1 MIRLT
6 TTLFTTALALTCSS
20 ASFAFEMPKLSDD
33 DLTDLQKGEAIISVW
48 KDRDRK
54 HKPTIS
60 KGGIDIMVP
69 VETIF
74 AIMLDCD
81 RMSEISSDIRACDV
95 LETAPDGSWDIR
107 KQKFAVS
114 PLLPKITSTFKT
126 VYTRSKNGGHVMEIE
141 KISGDL
147 KVQEGRWD
155 IISLDPNNSRVIY
168 QAAIKPSLPVP
179 AKIIRKQVTIG
190 IPEILRN
197 LRDVAEADYTAEHGN
212 ALQTASMPKK
222 NDDM

>member
-1 MIRLT
+1 MKRLT
-6 TTLFTTALALTCSS
+6 TPLLAF
-20 ASFAFEMPKLSDD
+20 ASVLIAGTSCLAFDAPVLSPAEIAQ
-33 DLTDLQKGEAIISVW
+33 LIEGEAIITVW
-48 KDRDRK
+48 KDRDHE

-60 KGGIDIMVP
+60 QGGIDIMVP
-69 VETIF
+69 ADTIL

-81 RMSEISSDIRACDV
+81 RMSEVSSDIRACDV

-114 PLLPKITSTFKT
+114 PLLPKFKSTFKT
-126 VYTRSKNGGHVMEIE
+126 SYTHSADGHVMEIE

-155 IISLDPNNSRVIY
+155 IVALGPNSTRVIY

-179 AKIIRKQVTIG
+179 AKIIRKQVAIG
-190 IPEILRN
+190 IPDILRN
-197 LRDVAEADYTAEHGN
+197 LRNVAVADYQKQHETSLQN
-212 ALQTASMPKK
+212 ASLTKS
-222 NDDM
+222 DDM